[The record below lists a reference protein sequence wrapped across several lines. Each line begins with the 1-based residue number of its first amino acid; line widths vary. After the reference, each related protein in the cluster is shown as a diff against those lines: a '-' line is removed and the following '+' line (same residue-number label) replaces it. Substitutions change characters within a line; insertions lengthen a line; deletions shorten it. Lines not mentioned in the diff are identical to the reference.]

1 MAAKTLFAG
10 DIEANMNVDS
20 AFLVRSVERRMTK
33 ANKFGDSKPFLAL
46 ELADRTGIVTGRVW
60 SENLPFVESIL
71 LKDHVVQVIGTTQAY
86 GNEISLVITD
96 ATPIDDADLADYV
109 PSSPR
114 DRDVMVQEYAGL
126 AETVAAADLHQLLAV
141 FMASAFFDEF
151 VRSPAAHVEAYAYLG
166 GLLEHTLNV
175 AQLALGIATTRTDI
189 DADLLLTA
197 ALLHDIGK
205 VDAYE
210 PLTFTQ
216 SVDGQLLDHA
226 ALSLIRLDRLV
237 DEAGGLGD
245 ESRRRLYHAIAS
257 HEHRGYGGAPPQTKE
272 AVVLQMCNQLDVT
285 LAAASHSATGE
296 GPWTDTVRSLR
307 RRFYRGGDL
316 PEAAA
321 PPRPLATTPTAAP
334 ATEQARS
341 IWDDPAADD
350 VDSEIPF

>member
-1 MAAKTLFAG
+1 MAEKTLFAG

-20 AFLVRSVERRMTK
+20 AFLVRSVERKMTK
-33 ANKFGDSKPFLAL
+33 PNKFGESKPFLAL
-46 ELADRTGIVTGRVW
+46 ELADRTGVVTGRVW
-60 SENLPFVESIL
+60 SENLPFVESAL
-71 LKDHVVQVIGTTQAY
+71 RKDSVVQVIGTTQAY

-114 DRDVMVQEYAGL
+114 DREVMTQEYAGL
-126 AETVAAADLHQLLAV
+126 AATVGAADLHQLLNV
-141 FMASAFFDEF
+141 FMASPFYDEF
-151 VRSPAAHVEAYAYLG
+151 VRAPAAHVEAYAYLG

-175 AQLALGIATTRTDI
+175 AQLALGIATTRTDV

-216 SVDGQLLDHA
+216 SVDGQLLDHT
-226 ALSLIRLDRLV
+226 ALTLIRLDRLV

-245 ESRRRLYHAIAS
+245 EARRRLYHAIAA
-257 HEHRGYGGAPPQTKE
+257 HEQRGFSGTPPQTKE
-272 AVVLQMCNQLDVT
+272 AVVLHMCNQLDTT
-285 LAAASHSATGE
+285 LAAASHSGAGD

-307 RRFYRGGDL
+307 RRFYRGAASET
-316 PEAAA
+316 PPAA
-321 PPRPLATTPTAAP
+321 PRAPTVTAATQP
-334 ATEQARS
+334 RS
-341 IWDDPAADD
+341 IWDDPAVDD
-350 VDSEIPF
+350 LDAEIPF

>member
-1 MAAKTLFAG
+1 MAAKTLYAG

-20 AFLVRSVERRMTK
+20 AFLVRSVERKMTK
-33 ANKFGDSKPFLAL
+33 PNKFGDSKPFLAL
-46 ELADRTGIVTGRVW
+46 ELADRTGVVTGRVW
-60 SENLPFVESIL
+60 SENIPFVESVL
-71 LKDHVVQVIGTTQAY
+71 LKNAVAQVIGTTQAY

-96 ATPIDDADLADYV
+96 ATAIEGADLTEYV

-114 DRDVMVQEYAGL
+114 DRAVMVQEYAGL
-126 AETVAAADLHQLLAV
+126 AATVAAADLHHLLTV

-151 VRSPAAHVEAYAYLG
+151 IRAPAAHVEAYAYLG

-175 AQLALGIATTRTDI
+175 AQLALGIATTRTDV

-216 SVDGQLLDHA
+216 SVDGQLLDHT
-226 ALSLIRLDRLV
+226 ALTLIRLDRLV

-245 ESRRRLYHAIAS
+245 EARRQLYHAIAT
-257 HEHRGYGGAPPQTKE
+257 HEQRGFSGAPPQTKE
-272 AVVLQMCNQLDVT
+272 AVVLQACNQLDIT
-285 LAAASHSATGE
+285 LAAASHTSAGD
-296 GPWTDTVRSLR
+296 GPWSDTVRSLR
-307 RRFYRGGDL
+307 RRFYRGDMTA
-316 PEAAA
+316 EAPASA
-321 PPRPLATTPTAAP
+321 PRAPAPTAAV
-334 ATEQARS
+334 AAEQPRS

-350 VDSEIPF
+350 LDAEIPF

>member
-1 MAAKTLFAG
+1 MPAKTLFAS

-20 AFLVRSVERRMTK
+20 AFLVRNVERKMTK
-33 ANKFGDSKPFLAL
+33 PNKFGDSKPFLAL
-46 ELADRTGIVTGRVW
+46 ELADRTGVVTGRVW
-60 SENLPFVESIL
+60 SENMPFVESVL
-71 LKDHVVQVIGTTQAY
+71 QKNAVVQVIGTTQAY

-96 ATPIDDADLADYV
+96 ATAVEGADLTEYV

-114 DRDVMVQEYAGL
+114 ERAGMVQEYAGL
-126 AETVAAADLHQLLAV
+126 ADTVAAADLHQLLTV

-151 VRSPAAHVEAYAYLG
+151 VRAPAAHVEAYAYLG

-175 AQLALGIATTRTDI
+175 AQLALGIATTRTDV

-216 SVDGQLLDHA
+216 SVDGQLLDHT
-226 ALSLIRLDRLV
+226 ALTLIRLDRLV

-245 ESRRRLYHAIAS
+245 EARRQLYHAIAT
-257 HEHRGYGGAPPQTKE
+257 HEQRGFSGAPPQTKE
-272 AVVLQMCNQLDVT
+272 AVVLQACNQLDTT
-285 LAAASHSATGE
+285 LAAASHSSAGD
-296 GPWTDTVRSLR
+296 GPWSDTVRSLR
-307 RRFYRGGDL
+307 RRFYRGTPDGDR
-316 PEAAA
+316 PADMPRPATPAAA
-321 PPRPLATTPTAAP
+321 AA
-334 ATEQARS
+334 AEQPRS

-350 VDSEIPF
+350 LDAEIPF